1 MVAETFATRSIAR
14 LRPAVLRR
22 RAGTA
27 RAGKTPSQ
35 PLSLAL
41 QGGGAH
47 GAFTWGV
54 LDRLL
59 EEPWLEIA
67 GLSGASAGALNA
79 AALAAGWQ
87 DSGRAGARAALDR
100 LWRRIGSLA
109 DFGPP
114 LAAAPAFQLMT
125 RLFSPYQLNPLDVN
139 PLRSVLEDVIDFE
152 ALRHPRAPRLF
163 ISATDLKL
171 GRAVVF
177 ENEEM
182 RVEVLLASACLP
194 HLYKAVAIGDA
205 HYWDGGFMANPTIF
219 PLVFR
224 CDSRDVLIVQI
235 DPPTTDDVPRSPRQ
249 IDTRR
254 SQIVFNAPLMRELEA
269 LAYMGRLVGKDGVGA
284 GKVGV
289 GKGGAG
295 RERGRLGARVKG
307 LNLHLLHGGAAM
319 QGLDLAS
326 KQRAERGF
334 LAMLK
339 ETGRRAAEAWLT
351 AHREDLGRRS
361 TIELPY

>member
-1 MVAETFATRSIAR
+1 MVAENVSARSTGR
-14 LRPAVLRR
+14 PRPPVRRGRRPA
-22 RAGTA
+22 RAEG
-27 RAGKTPSQ
+27 RA
-35 PLSLAL
+35 LSLAL

-59 EEPWLEIA
+59 EDPGLEIA

-79 AALAAGWQ
+79 AALAGGWQ
-87 DSGRAGARAALDR
+87 DGGRAGARAALDR
-100 LWRRIGSLA
+100 LWRRIGNLA

-114 LAAAPAFQLMT
+114 LAVAPAFQMMT

-139 PLRSVLEDVIDFE
+139 PLRSVLEDVIDFD
-152 ALRHPRAPRLF
+152 ALKRPRAPRLF
-163 ISATDLKL
+163 ISATELKQ

-182 RVEVLLASACLP
+182 CVEVLLASACLP

-224 CDSRDVLIVQI
+224 CKARDLLIVQI
-235 DPPTTDDVPRSPRQ
+235 DPPTTDDLPRSPRQ

-254 SQIVFNAPLMRELEA
+254 SQIMFNAPLMRELEA
-269 LAYMGRLVGKDGVGA
+269 LGYMGQM
-284 GKVGV
+284 
-289 GKGGAG
+289 AG
-295 RERGRLGARVKG
+295 RGRGGLGARVKG

-319 QGLDLAS
+319 QGLDVSS
-326 KQRAERGF
+326 KQRADRGF
-334 LAMLK
+334 LATLK
-339 ETGRRAAEAWLT
+339 ETGRAAAEAWLA
-351 AHREDLGRRS
+351 AHRGDLGRRS
-361 TIELPY
+361 TLELPL

>member
-1 MVAETFATRSIAR
+1 MVTENIGARSSVR
-14 LRPAVLRR
+14 LRPSALRR
-22 RAGTA
+22 RVTA
-27 RAGKTPSQ
+27 RRSGGNPSQ

-59 EEPWLEIA
+59 EEPRLEIE

-87 DSGRAGARAALDR
+87 GGGRQGARDGLDR
-100 LWRRIGSLA
+100 LWRRIGDLA

-114 LAAAPAFQLMT
+114 LMAAPAFQMMT
-125 RLFSPYQLNPLDVN
+125 RLFSPYQLNPLNVN
-139 PLRSVLEDVIDFE
+139 PLRSMLEDVIDFE
-152 ALRHPRAPRLF
+152 ALKHPRAPRLF
-163 ISATDLKL
+163 ISATELKR

-177 ENEEM
+177 ENDDM
-182 RVEVLLASACLP
+182 CVEVLLASACLP

-219 PLVFR
+219 PLVFH
-224 CDSRDVLIVQI
+224 CDCRDVLIVQI
-235 DPPTTDDVPRSPRQ
+235 DSPTTDDVPRSPRQ

-269 LAYMGRLVGKDGVGA
+269 LGYMGRM
-284 GKVGV
+284 
-289 GKGGAG
+289 AG
-295 RERGRLGARVKG
+295 RGRGGLDARVKG
-307 LNLHLLHGGAAM
+307 LHLHLLHGGAGM
-319 QGLDLAS
+319 HGLDVSS
-326 KQRAERGF
+326 KQRTDRGF
-334 LAMLK
+334 LSVLK
-339 ETGRRAAEAWLT
+339 ETGRAAAETWLA
-351 AHREDLGRRS
+351 AHRDDLGHRS
-361 TIELPY
+361 TLEMPL